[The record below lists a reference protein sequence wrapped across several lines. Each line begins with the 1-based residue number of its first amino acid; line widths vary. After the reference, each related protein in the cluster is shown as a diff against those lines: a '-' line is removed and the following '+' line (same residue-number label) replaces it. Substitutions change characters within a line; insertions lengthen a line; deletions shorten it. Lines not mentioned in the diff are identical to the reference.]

1 MPLSPSPSFLHV
13 IIRAT
18 EKCPVSLL
26 AMVERAAQQVQWLLP
41 GLNRMAAS
49 FRINLMSKIPIA
61 VWYDVK
67 LNLLVLGR
75 AF

>member
-1 MPLSPSPSFLHV
+1 
-13 IIRAT
+13 
-18 EKCPVSLL
+18 
-26 AMVERAAQQVQWLLP
+26 MVERAAQQVQWLLP